1 MQPKLLPALLALAIL
16 FPSGHGAA
24 LFGLCSRIKGPHVA
38 SAPGDATYGPRPQG
52 PEQLPPEASTPTAVA
67 LPDTASKMSTATE
80 ILDSLLRNYDH
91 RLRPGIGERP
101 TVVTVRLAVN
111 TLGPISI
118 IDMEYSIDITLCQT
132 WYDERLRYNGSFDSF
147 VLSGNLVSQLWVPDT
162 FFRNSKR
169 VYEQMFA
176 TPNQMVRIHPD
187 GKVLYTIRMG
197 IDAGCALH
205 MFKYPLD
212 SHTCPLS
219 FSSCEYLLRQR
230 FLRETAEVTAQGQAP
245 TRSVLGKALAERNSP
260 PGKRGRGPRP
270 ARPEAGSEAWLV
282 SCWPGPRRGPAPAPT
297 LPCCLAVSYTKDEMV
312 YKWEDFELEIN
323 EENSWKLFQF
333 DFTGVSNKTETLTTV
348 SGDYVVLTLFFN
360 VTRRFGFV
368 AFQNYVPSSVTTMLS
383 WVSFWIRKDSA
394 PARTSLG
401 ITSVLTMTTLGSFT
415 RKHFPRV
422 SYITALDFYIAVCFV
437 FCFCAL
443 MEFAV
448 LNFLTYNRM
457 RTRRSPKLRHV
468 RHVCG
473 AVARPCRME
482 APGLFMRGL
491 TRARVASR
499 ARARALQQEAFVCQV
514 EEPVEA
520 EEEEQEL
527 QLEGLSCPAQQS
539 LGLGSARRASGCCRW
554 YQKYLCTVPRC
565 QGGLWQK
572 GRLYIHV
579 YRLDNYSRVLFP
591 VTFFFFNVLYW
602 LVCLNL

>member
-1 MQPKLLPALLALAIL
+1 MPTRPAFASLAHAALAPERRTLRVPKPNAPSWLQKTKRNNDNNNDPAKRNKDSARPSAATSSRWSPRSPSPCGPKLVLILLGLAVL
-16 FPSGHGAA
+16 FPSG
-24 LFGLCSRIKGPHVA
+24 IKGPHVEGEKE
-38 SAPGDATYGPRPQG
+38 SPAPDDHVYGPQLPG
-52 PEQLPPEASTPTAVA
+52 PVKLPPEDSETTAVG
-67 LPDTASKMSTATE
+67 LPNTDSQMPSASE
-80 ILDSLLRNYDH
+80 VLDSILRNYDH

-101 TVVTVRLAVN
+101 TVVSVRLSVN

-118 IDMEYSIDITLCQT
+118 MDMEYSIDITFYQT
-132 WYDERLRYNGSFDSF
+132 WYDERLRYNSSLESL
-147 VLSGNLVSQLWVPDT
+147 VLSGNLVSQLWIPDT

-169 VYEQMFA
+169 VYEQLFSE
-176 TPNQMVRIHPD
+176 PSQMVRIHRD

-219 FSSCEYLLRQR
+219 FSS
-230 FLRETAEVTAQGQAP
+230 F
-245 TRSVLGKALAERNSP
+245 
-260 PGKRGRGPRP
+260 
-270 ARPEAGSEAWLV
+270 
-282 SCWPGPRRGPAPAPT
+282 
-297 LPCCLAVSYTKDEMV
+297 SYPQDEMI

-333 DFTGVSNKTETLTTV
+333 EFTGVSNKSETLTTI
-348 SGDYVVLTLFFN
+348 SGDYIVLTLFFN

-383 WVSFWIRKDSA
+383 WVSFWIKKDSA

-448 LNFLTYNRM
+448 LNFLTYNQ
-457 RTRRSPKLRHV
+457 TRSRRAPKLRHV
-468 RHVCG
+468 RAG
-473 AVARPCRME
+473 SAAASRS
-482 APGLFMRGL
+482 L
-491 TRARVASR
+491 TRARAARR
-499 ARARALQQEAFVCQV
+499 AHTRALQQEAFVCQV
-514 EEPVEA
+514 EEAE

-527 QLEGLSCPAQQS
+527 QLEHLACPAQQS
-539 LGLGSARRASGCCRW
+539 LSLGSTRRTGGCCKW
-554 YQKYLCTVPRC
+554 YHKYLCMVPCC